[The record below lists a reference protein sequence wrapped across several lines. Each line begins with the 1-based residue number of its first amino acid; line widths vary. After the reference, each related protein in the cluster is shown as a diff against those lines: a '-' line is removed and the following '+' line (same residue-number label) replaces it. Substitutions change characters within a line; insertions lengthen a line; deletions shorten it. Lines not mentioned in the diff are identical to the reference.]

1 MYQIKVNSVLMPTI
15 YWSLTDA
22 IRACEVE
29 QKRGCAVITE
39 IIHL

>member
-1 MYQIKVNSVLMPTI
+1 MPTI